1 MVYNLQRQRKT
12 GAIIITGKEAA
23 TLKITTLM
31 DNLPSENKALVNE
44 HGLSVLIERGSK
56 RFLFDC
62 GQGAHTWAN
71 ARRLGLN
78 VKRIDAVILSHS
90 HYDHAAGFRDLIES
104 GEGGSMLWTGS
115 HFFEPKYA
123 FDGLKYTDLSCG
135 FDEDFLMLGGVSHCE
150 CADVAELDTGVW
162 LVGNFPRRHSF
173 ETIPER
179 FVRRTEKG
187 MVHDDFGDEICLALD
202 TKDGLVVQVGCSHP
216 GILNM
221 IETVHERLNRPVY
234 AVFGGTHLVEADEAR
249 VRETVASLRA
259 MGLKILGLSH
269 CSGEKAESCI
279 HSDESVRSCHMAV
292 GDSIWFNE

>member
-1 MVYNLQRQRKT
+1 M
-12 GAIIITGKEAA
+12 
-23 TLKITTLM
+23 KITTLM
-31 DNLPSENKALVNE
+31 DNLPSENKALINE
-44 HGLSVLIERGSK
+44 HGLSVLVELGSR

-71 ARRLGLN
+71 AHRLG
-78 VKRIDAVILSHS
+78 VSVDRIDAVILSHS

-104 GEGGSMLWTGS
+104 GCGGSMLYTGPR
-115 HFFEPKYA
+115 FFEPKYA

-135 FDEDFLMLGGVSHCE
+135 FDEDFLMGNGVSHLE
-150 CADVAELDTGVW
+150 CSDVTELAPGAW
-162 LVGNFPRRHSF
+162 LVGNFPRNNAF

-179 FVRRTEKG
+179 FVKLTPKG
-187 MVHDDFGDEICLALD
+187 MAADDFGDEICLALD

-221 IETVHERLNRPVY
+221 IEHVHGVLNRPVY

-249 VRETVASLRA
+249 VKLTVERLRS

-269 CSGEKAESCI
+269 CSGQKAESCI
-279 HSDESVRSCHMAV
+279 HGLPGVQSCHMAV
-292 GDSIWFNE
+292 GDCAWFDER